1 MESQPPPP
9 TRPFDPTP
17 KPGFPVLPAH
27 IGRSAYT
34 IGREQAMI
42 GGVPRAEL
50 HASIMQD
57 ADNSMYRYRKMQK
70 RIEDEQKSRDDDAD
84 SEDGLDDLEEL
95 ERRIEAGDEGDDLED
110 IAAFERAP
118 TPRMASPM
126 EEGMDSAASGPSP
139 PPRIAPVSRFLPNL
153 DFSGDAYD
161 PRDYDATPQ
170 SDDGSDRTEWDG
182 EQQGSKDK
190 EASKKRS
197 AGASDAGH
205 VPKRKKRAPRGYKTL
220 KSGEVVPSTRK
231 RNRKVK
237 GEEKVVEEDSVMKDA
252 EQVEE

>member
-1 MESQPPPP
+1 
-9 TRPFDPTP
+9 
-17 KPGFPVLPAH
+17 
-27 IGRSAYT
+27 
-34 IGREQAMI
+34 MI

-70 RIEDEQKSRDDDAD
+70 RIEGVSSHRTRQERLRLTLTDEQKSRDDDAD